1 MTGKIIKGISG
12 FYYVYSYENGCVYT
26 CRGQGKLRDKK
37 IKPLVGDNCKIE
49 VSDEEKKEGSV
60 LDILPRDNEL
70 IRPAVS
76 NVDQMMVIFALC
88 NPKPNF
94 YLLDKFL
101 FFIMHERLKPILIFN
116 KEDLDSSDKE
126 EVERIYKGFD
136 APLIFTSAKE
146 KINIDTV
153 KELLR
158 GKTTAVAGPSGVG
171 KSTLINAIVG
181 SEIMETG
188 DISKK
193 TLRGKHTTRHT
204 EMFEFDVDGTESF
217 ILDTPGF
224 SSFYLPTLHEQERAS
239 DYYPEF
245 LPYMPKCRFN
255 ACLHDREPDCAV
267 KKAVEEKIISRERY
281 ENYLKILSEIKTN
294 YRY

>member
-1 MTGKIIKGISG
+1 MKGKIIKGISG
-12 FYYVYSYENGCVYT
+12 FYYVYSFENACIYT
-26 CRGQGKLRDKK
+26 CRAKGILRDKK
-37 IKPLVGDNCKIE
+37 IKPLVGDNCKFD
-49 VSDEEKKEGSV
+49 VTDEDKYEGNV
-60 LDILPRDNEL
+60 TGILTRSNEL

-76 NVDQMMVIFALC
+76 NVDQMMVIFALS

-101 FFIMHERLKPILIFN
+101 FFIMHEKLSPILVFN
-116 KEDLDSSDKE
+116 KEDLDADLKE
-126 EVERIYKGFD
+126 DVKEIYKGID

-153 KELLR
+153 KELLK

-181 SEIMETG
+181 KDIMETG
-188 DISKK
+188 DISRK
-193 TLRGKHTTRHT
+193 TQRGKHTTRHT
-204 EMFEFDVDGTESF
+204 EMFEFDVDGVDSF

-245 LPYMPKCRFN
+245 APFVQKCRFN

-267 KKAVEEKIISRERY
+267 KAAVEQGLVSKERY
-281 ENYLKILSEIKTN
+281 ENYLKVLSEIKNN
-294 YRY
+294 YKY

>member
-1 MTGKIIKGISG
+1 MKGKIIKGIAG
-12 FYYVYSYENGCVYT
+12 FYYVYSFENACIYT
-26 CRGQGKLRDKK
+26 CHAQGKIRDRKL
-37 IKPLVGDNCKIE
+37 KPLVGDNCRFDIT
-49 VSDEEKKEGSV
+49 DEDKYEGSIT
-60 LDILPRDNEL
+60 DILQRENEL

-76 NVDQMMVIFALC
+76 NVDCMMVIFALT
-88 NPKPNF
+88 NPKPNL

-101 FFIMHERLKPILIFN
+101 FFIMHERLKPILVFN
-116 KEDLDSSDKE
+116 KEDLNPGEK
-126 EVERIYKGFD
+126 ERIRDIYRGFN

-146 KINIDTV
+146 GINVD
-153 KELLR
+153 LLKDMLK

-181 SEIMETG
+181 KQIMETG

-193 TLRGKHTTRHT
+193 TQRGKHTTRHT
-204 EMFEFDVDGTESF
+204 EMFEFDVDGVDSF

-245 LPYMPKCRFN
+245 LEYSSKCRFN
-255 ACLHDREPDCAV
+255 ACIHDREPDCKV
-267 KKAVEEKIISRERY
+267 KEAVEDGKISRERY
-281 ENYLKILSEIKTN
+281 ENYLKILSEIKSN
-294 YRY
+294 YRF